1 MSEWQKVQCKVVRNL
16 TENEKVVYI
25 DSANLQVR
33 GGISNERVMRQAA
46 ARFVEN
52 LQKAP
57 YNLSAAEAKKA
68 LKEVSPLNSRTI

>member
-1 MSEWQKVQCKVVRNL
+1 M
-16 TENEKVVYI
+16 YI

-57 YNLSAAEAKKA
+57 YNLSAAEAKKRA
-68 LKEVSPLNSRTI
+68 ERGQPAEFPHD